1 MPDLEKFKAIFVGL
15 EMGEEKI
22 KAIRKIINK

>member
-1 MPDLEKFKAIFVGL
+1 MKAIMVGM